1 MTTPR
6 EAFIHKLARG
16 IQDRR
21 DAQLLRTLELPAGI
35 DFTSNDYL
43 GFCTDPILRKSL
55 VSSIEDYGTGS
66 GASRLLRGNHAVHVE
81 AEKKLAAF
89 SGREAALLFSS
100 GFATNVGLFAALT
113 QPGDVI
119 FSDALN
125 HASIIDGMRLS
136 KAQRIVF
143 KHQDLH
149 DLEEKI
155 SSSECSGQRFIITEG
170 VFSMDGDVSN
180 LREIIDLADR
190 YEALVIVDEAHS
202 TGLYG
207 PRGSGIVE
215 RDKLETRVLC
225 SMHTGGKALGVG
237 GAWIA
242 ADDVLITHL
251 INHSRSFIYSTAP
264 VPALAQGLTAA
275 LEHLA
280 NNHDRIAALHQRASF
295 LRSQLKE
302 VGINTLTSNS
312 HIIPVLIGDNHQA
325 LQVAEGMRNAG
336 YDVRAVRPP
345 TVPAGTA
352 RLRLTVRATMEESML
367 LKFAQ
372 TLKAEMASK

>member
-1 MTTPR
+1 MTTTR

-16 IQDRR
+16 IKQRR
-21 DAQLLRTLELPAGI
+21 NAQLLRTLELPSGI

-43 GFCTDPILRKSL
+43 GFCSDPKLRKEL
-55 VSSIEDYGTGS
+55 ALGIEKHGSGS

-100 GFATNVGLFAALT
+100 GFAANVGLFAALA
-113 QPGDVI
+113 QRGDVI

-136 KAQRIVF
+136 RAERVVF
-143 KHQDLH
+143 KHQDLS
-149 DLEEKI
+149 DLEAKL
-155 SSSECSGQRFIITEG
+155 SCVECTGQRFIVTEG
-170 VFSMDGDVSN
+170 VFSMDGDVSK
-180 LREIIDLADR
+180 LQAIVDLADR
-190 YEALVIVDEAHS
+190 YDALVIVDEAHS

-215 RDKLETRVLC
+215 RDGLENRVLC
-225 SMHTGGKALGVG
+225 TMHTGGKALGVG

-242 ADDVLITHL
+242 ADDVLISHL

-264 VPALAQGLTAA
+264 VPVLAQGLSAA
-275 LEHLA
+275 LEHLS
-280 NNHDRIAALHQRASF
+280 NNRDLIEKLHQRASF
-295 LRSQLKE
+295 LRAQLLE
-302 VGINTLTSNS
+302 MGINTLESNS
-312 HIIPVLIGDNHQA
+312 HIIPVLIGSNEQSLKVAHQ
-325 LQVAEGMRNAG
+325 MREAG

-345 TVPAGTA
+345 TVPEGTA

-367 LKFAQ
+367 LQFAQ
-372 TLKAEMASK
+372 TLKKEMAS

>member
-16 IQDRR
+16 IQQRR
-21 DAQLLRTLELPAGI
+21 EKQLLRTLELPEGI

-43 GFCTDPILRKSL
+43 GFCSDPSLRNALALGVKNH
-55 VSSIEDYGTGS
+55 GTGS

-81 AEKKLAAF
+81 AEQKLAEF
-89 SGREAALLFSS
+89 SGREGALLFSS

-113 QPGDVI
+113 ETGDVI

-136 KAQRIVF
+136 KAKRVIF
-143 KHQDLH
+143 EHQDLK
-149 DLEEKI
+149 DLEAKL
-155 SSSECSGQRFIITEG
+155 SSSECSGQRFIVTES

-180 LREIIDLADR
+180 LTALVDLADR
-190 YEALVIVDEAHS
+190 YNALVMVDEAHS

-207 PRGSGIVE
+207 TRGSGIVE
-215 RDKLETRVLC
+215 RDGLENRVLC
-225 SMHTGGKALGVG
+225 TMHTGGKALGVG

-242 ADDVLITHL
+242 ADSVLISHL

-280 NNHDRIAALHQRASF
+280 SHHDRIKALHERASF
-295 LRSQLKE
+295 LRAQLQE
-302 VGINTLTSNS
+302 LGIDTLQSNS
-312 HIIPVLIGDNHQA
+312 HIIPVFIGSNERS
-325 LQVAEGMRNAG
+325 LQVAAAMREAG

-345 TVPAGTA
+345 TVPTGTA
-352 RLRLTVRATMEESML
+352 RLRLTVRATMAESML
-367 LKFAQ
+367 VEFAN
-372 TLKAEMASK
+372 TLKTEMT

>member
-6 EAFIHKLARG
+6 EAFIDKLARG
-16 IQDRR
+16 IKKRR

-43 GFCTDPILRKSL
+43 GFCSDSKLRKAL
-55 VSSIEDYGTGS
+55 ALGIEVHGTGS

-81 AEKKLAAF
+81 AEKKLAVF
-89 SGREAALLFSS
+89 SGRAAALLFSS
-100 GFATNVGLFAALT
+100 GFAANVGLFAALS

-136 KAQRIVF
+136 KAERVVF
-143 KHQDLH
+143 EHQNLN

-155 SSSECSGQRFIITEG
+155 SSAVCSGQRFIVTES
-170 VFSMDGDVSN
+170 VFSMDGDVSK
-180 LREIIDLADR
+180 LQAIVDLADR
-190 YEALVIVDEAHS
+190 YNALVMVDEAHS

-207 PRGSGIVE
+207 ARGSGIVE
-215 RDKLETRVLC
+215 RDGLENRVLC
-225 SMHTGGKALGVG
+225 TMHTGGKALGVG

-242 ADDVLITHL
+242 ADEALISHL

-264 VPALAQGLTAA
+264 VPVLAQGLIAA
-275 LEHLA
+275 LEHLSS
-280 NNHDRIAALHQRASF
+280 NQNLVEKLHQKASF
-295 LRSQLKE
+295 LRTQLFE
-302 VGINTLTSNS
+302 LGIDTLESNS
-312 HIIPVLIGDNHQA
+312 HIIPVLIGSNEQS
-325 LQVAEGMRNAG
+325 LKVAQRMRKNG

-345 TVPAGTA
+345 TVPEGTA

-367 LKFAQ
+367 LEFAQ
-372 TLKAEMASK
+372 TLKAEMVSS